1 MLLSWI
7 QCTKEDNSNRNFSI
21 AHWNLNNITTQ
32 NFLKLSQKLTIHCIT
47 MMVSVFWDMIRLH
60 RTSIGSNDS
69 SLKGYNLHRV
79 DNSDN
84 FKGKV
89 CAYYKETL
97 VIHVWQIKLDQY
109 IFSEIT
115 CKNKKKTHVISL
127 YRSPSPT
134 QDQFDNFLWGT
145 IARYF

>member
-1 MLLSWI
+1 ML
-7 QCTKEDNSNRNFSI
+7 
-21 AHWNLNNITTQ
+21 
-32 NFLKLSQKLTIHCIT
+32 
-47 MMVSVFWDMIRLH
+47 SVFWDMVRLPK
-60 RTSIGSNDS
+60 TSIGSNDS

-89 CAYYKETL
+89 CVYYKETL
-97 VIHVWQIKLDQY
+97 VIHVWQIKLDQD

-115 CKNKKKTHVISL
+115 CKNRKKTHVISL
-127 YRSPSPT
+127 YRSPSQT